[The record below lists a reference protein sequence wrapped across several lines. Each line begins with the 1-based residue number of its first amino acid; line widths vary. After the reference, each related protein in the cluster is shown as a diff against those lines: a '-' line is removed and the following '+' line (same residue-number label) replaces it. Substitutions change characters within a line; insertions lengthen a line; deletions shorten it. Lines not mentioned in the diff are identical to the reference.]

1 MYAKSESKSEY
12 RSLVKQEVRKERF
25 QRRLAAEEGG
35 LQRKVAAQL
44 QLAHARARAHRIGKS
59 CVLASSSCCTMSW
72 QCHDCAVLINLT

>member
-1 MYAKSESKSEY
+1 MYAKSESKGEY